1 MAQHSK
7 AFIGLVALA
16 ATVLLSACGEGS
28 GESESVASTALPVGA
43 PPANG
48 YDQAVTLPAN
58 GSGQVV
64 APPST
69 VPVATYPGTSGSVPT
84 VPGSSAPVS
93 TPAVPGNV
101 APTIGGT
108 APASVS
114 VGQAFNFQP
123 SASDANGDALGFS
136 ISGKP
141 SWMAFET
148 STGRL
153 TGTPTG
159 AQVGTYANITITV
172 NDGSASKSLAPFSIN
187 VTQISTGSATLSWT
201 PPTTNTDGSSL
212 ANLAGYKIY
221 YGSSATALT
230 QTIQITNP
238 GLTTYVVSNLGPGTT
253 YFAIAAYSSTGVES
267 QQSAVGSKTI

>member
-7 AFIGLVALA
+7 ALIGLVALA
-16 ATVLLSACGEGS
+16 ATVLLSACGDGL
-28 GESESVASTALPVGA
+28 GESESVASSALPVGS

-48 YDQAVTLPAN
+48 SNQGVTPQPT
-58 GSGQVV
+58 GD
-64 APPST
+64 
-69 VPVATYPGTSGSVPT
+69 PGTSGSVPA

-93 TPAVPGNV
+93 APAVPGNA

-108 APASVS
+108 AAASVS
-114 VGQAFNFQP
+114 VGQAFDFQP

-141 SWMAFET
+141 AWMAFET

-172 NDGSASKSLAPFSIN
+172 NDGSASKSLAPFSVN
-187 VTQISTGSATLSWT
+187 VTQMSTGSATLSWN

-230 QTIQITNP
+230 QSIQITNP